1 MPIKNLY
8 STLSFKKEFE
18 VKEIFVKDGNL
29 FVVPK
34 TMKKAEQTVNE
45 IINIAKNVNAKHV
58 NVDLSSF
65 NMFDALK
72 VATLTSAYGLT
83 KSLTNKYEVVVADE
97 ITRNQIQLL
106 SLSNL
111 EVSVKRHIDRVFQPA
126 RELLSVDI

>member
-1 MPIKNLY
+1 M
-8 STLSFKKEFE
+8 
-18 VKEIFVKDGNL
+18 KEIFVKDGNL

>member
-18 VKEIFVKDGNL
+18 VKNVLVKDGSL
-29 FVVPK
+29 FVVPNSAQRAETIVEK
-34 TMKKAEQTVNE
+34 IQNLVKKANANIITVN
-45 IINIAKNVNAKHV
+45 
-58 NVDLSSF
+58 LCGL

-111 EVSVKRHIDRVFQPA
+111 DVSVKRHIERVFQPA
-126 RELLSVDI
+126 RDLLSVDI

>member
-1 MPIKNLY
+1 
-8 STLSFKKEFE
+8 

-34 TMKKAEQTVNE
+34 PTKKAEQTVNE
-45 IINIAKNVNAKHV
+45 ILNVAKNVNAKHV
-58 NVDLSSF
+58 NVDLCGF

-97 ITRNQIQLL
+97 ITRAQIKLL
-106 SLSNL
+106 SLTNL
-111 EVSVKRHIDRVFQPA
+111 EVKIKTNVEKVFQPA
-126 RELLSVDI
+126 RKLLSVDI